1 MFQEFRVSID
11 NNILKINMTYLGNSF
26 MYSDYG
32 SFGKP
37 IKKFIISKEKFSND
51 VVNYIKE
58 LIIKNN
64 KFKFIKLKEI
74 PLKKYIKELLEKKC
88 KKIDNIKFED

>member
-1 MFQEFRVSID
+1 MFQEFRVSVD

-32 SFGKP
+32 NFGKP
-37 IKKFIISKEKFSND
+37 VKKFIISKEKFSNV

-74 PLKKYIKELLEKKC
+74 PLKKYIKEILEKNC
-88 KKIDNIKFED
+88 KKFDNIEF